1 MSVKYFSLGGLILD
15 DVVFPDG
22 QTAMSILGGSGA
34 YGVAGM
40 RLWSSQVGL
49 FSRVGPDFELDLLSQ
64 LGLAQTAVQTNA
76 LPTPRA
82 WQLYEED
89 GTRTQVSRISDD
101 AWWAQLIPTPDDLP
115 PLDGIQGAHLP
126 VRGRDVEREV
136 VDTLTK
142 AGVKLCIEPIVH
154 EKTTDQQRQIILDC
168 LRAAEIFSPGL
179 ADVPLLVGE
188 RPVVEFMNMFAE
200 MGPRLVALRQGAEGS
215 LVYDRV
221 ANQYWQVPAAP
232 AKVVD
237 VTGGGNAYCGGFL
250 VGWLDYNDVRQAVAR
265 AAVSAAITLEQ
276 IGPPTI
282 SPNRLDDAINRL
294 AGSLAEIYEVT
305 EQMI

>member
-22 QTAMSILGGSGA
+22 STAMGILGGSGA
-34 YGVAGM
+34 YAVAGM
-40 RLWSSQVGL
+40 RLWSAQVGL
-49 FSRVGPDFELDLLSQ
+49 FARVGPDFELDLLSQ
-64 LGLAQTAVQTNA
+64 LGLAQHAVQTNE

-89 GTRTQVSRISDD
+89 GTRTQVSRISEDD
-101 AWWAQLIPTPDDLP
+101 WWAQLIPTPDDLP
-115 PLDGIQGAHLP
+115 PLEGVQGVHMPL
-126 VRGRDVEREV
+126 RGRDVEPEV
-136 VDTLTK
+136 VGILAE
-142 AGVKLCIEPIVH
+142 AGVKLCLEPIIH
-154 EKTTDQQRQIILDC
+154 EKTSDRQRKIILDC
-168 LRAAEIFSPGL
+168 LHFAEIFSPGL
-179 ADVPLLVGE
+179 ADSRLLLGE
-188 RPVVEFMNMFAE
+188 RPVPELLIMFAE
-200 MGPRLVALRQGAEGS
+200 MGPRLVALRRGAEGS

-221 ANQYWQVPAAP
+221 TDCYWQVPAAP

-250 VGWLDYNDVRQAVAR
+250 VGWLDQGDIKRAAAQ

-282 SPNRLDDAINRL
+282 SPERVDQANERL
-294 AGSLAEIYEVT
+294 AGSVAEVHEIMG
-305 EQMI
+305 QML